1 MKYLSLLVGL
11 FGLSITLLSAQSRV
25 SIAPTYWFTYNPYS
39 YQLDMTYNAVPTQIQ
54 ASGYN
59 TVSSLGLTAR
69 YHFSS
74 QWNLSVGV
82 LYQRNTDHIKTPQS
96 PYSES
101 ATFTSKGVQVPVL
114 MSYRLND
121 HRLSPY
127 FSAGALFTKSITF
140 TEALV
145 KTDGLIGVGLDYRF
159 DSGLSLLFQ
168 PTASYG
174 IFQPVPEAFPR
185 YVNYRSYSLGI
196 QTQLI
201 WHF

>member
-1 MKYLSLLVGL
+1 MKSLLLSVGV
-11 FGLSITLLSAQSRV
+11 FGASITFLSAQSRV
-25 SIAPTYWFTYNPYS
+25 SIAPTYWFAYNPYS

-69 YHFSS
+69 YQFSS
-74 QWNLSVGV
+74 QWDLSVGV
-82 LYQRNTDHIKTPQS
+82 LYRRNTDHIKTPQG

-140 TEALV
+140 SEALV
-145 KTDGLIGVGLDYRF
+145 KTDGVIGVGLNYRL

-168 PTASYG
+168 PTASYA
-174 IFQPVPEAFPR
+174 IFQPVPDAFPK
-185 YVNYRSYSLGI
+185 YINYRSYSLGV

-201 WHF
+201 WRF

>member
-1 MKYLSLLVGL
+1 MKSLSFFVGL
-11 FGLSITLLSAQSRV
+11 FGVSITLLSAQSRV
-25 SIAPTYWFTYNPYS
+25 SVAPTYWFAYNPYS

-59 TVSSLGLTAR
+59 TVSSLGLTTR

-74 QWNLSVGV
+74 RWDLSVGT
-82 LYQRNTDHIKTPQS
+82 LYQRNTDHIKTPQG

-101 ATFTSKGVQVPVL
+101 ATFTSKGVQVPVV

-127 FSAGALFTKSITF
+127 FSAGALFSKSITF
-140 TEALV
+140 TGALV
-145 KTDGLIGVGLDYRF
+145 KTDGLIGVGLDYRLH
-159 DSGLSLLFQ
+159 SGLSLLFQ
-168 PTASYG
+168 PTASYA
-174 IFQPVPEAFPR
+174 IFQPVPDAFPR

-201 WHF
+201 WRF

>member
-1 MKYLSLLVGL
+1 MKSLSLFVGL

-25 SIAPTYWFTYNPYS
+25 SIAPTYWFAYNPYS

-54 ASGYN
+54 AAGYN
-59 TVSSLGLTAR
+59 TVSSLGLTTR
-69 YHFSS
+69 YHVSFR
-74 QWNLSVGV
+74 WDLSVGV
-82 LYQRNTDHIKTPQS
+82 LYQRNTDHVESPQG

-101 ATFTSKGVQVPVL
+101 ATFISKGVQIPVVL
-114 MSYRLND
+114 SYRLND

-145 KTDGLIGVGLDYRF
+145 KTDGLIGVGLDYQLH
-159 DSGLSLLFQ
+159 SGLSLLVQ

-174 IFQPVPEAFPR
+174 IFQPVPDAFPR
-185 YVNYRSYSLGI
+185 YINYRSYSLGI